1 MKELFVCC
9 GVVKGAK
16 ELVSLFF
23 NLYVPECY
31 FILRCVVC
39 TLKNVMY
46 VSKNKLKMTTGTPQ
60 LYPIRVKQ
68 PWYHISIDKPFDYS
82 FL

>member
-9 GVVKGAK
+9 SVVKDAK
-16 ELVSLFF
+16 ELVNLFF

-31 FILRCVVC
+31 FSLHCVVC

-60 LYPIRVKQ
+60 LHPIRVRQ
-68 PWYHISIDKPFDYS
+68 PWYHIGIDKPFD
-82 FL
+82 